1 MRRFFDPEGLLW
13 KPLGFLGELVTLSL
27 LWALCSIPLVTLGPA
42 SAALYDT
49 TVHVMRRREGTPFAR
64 FFSTFRRELKQ
75 GILSTLLWAA
85 ILGAI
90 ALVLWAALRLFPGFA
105 GRGAL
110 VSLLELLLGFFA
122 LGVLCWVWPTLSRF
136 TLSFGA
142 LQSVSL
148 RLALGHSL
156 RSAAMA
162 LVCGAALVLSLRYV
176 FSLFV
181 VPGAAAF
188 LCSYL
193 IEPVFRQYED
203 AQSSGEEENEKTDG

>member
-1 MRRFFDPEGLLW
+1 MRKLFNPEGLLW

-49 TVHVMRRREGTPFAR
+49 AVHVTRRKEGAPFER
-64 FFSTFRRELKQ
+64 FFSTFRRELKE
-75 GILSTLLWAA
+75 GVLSTLLWAA
-85 ILGAI
+85 LLGAI

-105 GRGAL
+105 ARGLL
-110 VSLLELLLGFFA
+110 VWLIAVLIGFFA
-122 LGVLCWVWPTLSRF
+122 LGILCWLWPTLSRF

-162 LVCGAALVLSLRYV
+162 LICGAALLLSLRYV
-176 FSLFV
+176 FSLFIL
-181 VPGAAAF
+181 PGAAAL

-193 IEPVFRQYED
+193 IEPVFLRYEEE
-203 AQSSGEEENEKTDG
+203 QKSGEAPEA

>member
-1 MRRFFDPEGLLW
+1 MRQLFNPESLLW

-49 TVHVMRRREGTPFAR
+49 AVHVMRRREGTPFER
-64 FFSTFRRELKQ
+64 FFSTFRRELKE
-75 GILSTLLWAA
+75 GVLTTLLWAA
-85 ILGAI
+85 LLGVI
-90 ALVLWAALRLFPGFA
+90 ALVFYGALRLFPGFA
-105 GRGAL
+105 ARGAL
-110 VSLLELLLGFFA
+110 RSLLELLLAFFA
-122 LGVLCWVWPTLSRF
+122 LGVLCWVFPTLSRF

-142 LQSVSL
+142 LQSVSV

-162 LVCGAALVLSLRYV
+162 LICGAALILTLRYL

-193 IEPVFRQYED
+193 IEPVFRQYEE
-203 AQSSGEEENEKTDG
+203 AQTDRP

>member
-1 MRRFFDPEGLLW
+1 MRRLFDPESLLW

-49 TVHVMRRREGTPFAR
+49 TVHVMRRKEGAPFER
-64 FFSTFRRELKQ
+64 FFSTFRRELKE

-85 ILGAI
+85 VFGLI
-90 ALVLWAALRLFPGFA
+90 ALVFYGALRLFPGFA
-105 GRGAL
+105 ARGAL
-110 VSLLELLLGFFA
+110 VSLLVLLIVFFA
-122 LGVLCWVWPTLSRF
+122 LGVLGWVWPTLSRF
-136 TLSFGA
+136 TLSLGA

-156 RSAAMA
+156 RSAAIA
-162 LVCGAALVLSLRYV
+162 LICGASLFLTLRYL

-181 VPGAAAF
+181 LPAAAAL

-193 IEPVFRQYED
+193 IEPVFRQYEEL
-203 AQSSGEEENEKTDG
+203 QSPDGEKADE

>member
-1 MRRFFDPEGLLW
+1 MRKLFNPEGLLW
-13 KPLGFLGELVTLSL
+13 KLLGFLGELVTLSL

-49 TVHVMRRREGTPFAR
+49 AVHVTRRKEGAPFER
-64 FFSTFRRELKQ
+64 FFSTFRRELKE
-75 GILSTLLWAA
+75 GVLSTLLWAA
-85 ILGAI
+85 LLGAI

-105 GRGAL
+105 ARGLL
-110 VSLLELLLGFFA
+110 VWLIAVLIGFFA
-122 LGVLCWVWPTLSRF
+122 LGILCWLWPTLSRF

-162 LVCGAALVLSLRYV
+162 LICGAALLLSLRYV
-176 FSLFV
+176 FSLFIL
-181 VPGAAAF
+181 PGAAAL

-193 IEPVFRQYED
+193 IEPVFLRYEEG
-203 AQSSGEEENEKTDG
+203 QKSGEAPEA